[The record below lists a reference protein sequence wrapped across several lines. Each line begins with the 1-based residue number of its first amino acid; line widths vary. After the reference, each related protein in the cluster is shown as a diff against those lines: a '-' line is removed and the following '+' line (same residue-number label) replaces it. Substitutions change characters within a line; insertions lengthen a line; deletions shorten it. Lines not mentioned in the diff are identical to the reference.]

1 MSIQIAYLYTVMTI
15 LKENRNVFRIKQR
28 IKFDFLSL
36 DHYEL
41 TYESVIRL
49 LPRSVESESWKLE
62 SRSQQSKQQAA
73 EPLASPHERCSSK
86 TRC

>member
-1 MSIQIAYLYTVMTI
+1 MCFQNKAADKII
-15 LKENRNVFRIKQR
+15 
-28 IKFDFLSL
+28 DFLSL

-41 TYESVIRL
+41 THESVIRL

-62 SRSQQSKQQAA
+62 SRSKQSKQQAA
-73 EPLASPHERCSSK
+73 KPLATPHERCSSK

>member
-1 MSIQIAYLYTVMTI
+1 MCFQNKATDKNFY
-15 LKENRNVFRIKQR
+15 
-28 IKFDFLSL
+28 FLSL

-62 SRSQQSKQQAA
+62 SRSQQSKQQS
-73 EPLASPHERCSSK
+73 L
-86 TRC
+86 